1 MALTHV
7 VDTRYVR
14 NWHTA
19 RIHAADHHRNGP
31 VTDIYTKRG
40 SAPGC
45 KSSESA
51 RRTESHNPPDILG
64 SSRYR

>member
-19 RIHAADHHRNGP
+19 RIHAADHHRDGP
-31 VTDIYTKRG
+31 VTDVYTKRG
-40 SAPGC
+40 L
-45 KSSESA
+45 
-51 RRTESHNPPDILG
+51 R
-64 SSRYR
+64 SRVQVV